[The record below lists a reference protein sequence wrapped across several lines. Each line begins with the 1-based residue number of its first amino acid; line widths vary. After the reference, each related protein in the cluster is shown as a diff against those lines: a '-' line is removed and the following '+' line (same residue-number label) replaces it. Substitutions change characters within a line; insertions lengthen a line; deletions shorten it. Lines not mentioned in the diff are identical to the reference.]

1 MTRKAPY
8 LDKFYPEVYKSL
20 TEVSK
25 KLNILYPDVDLPKS
39 LIELVAVR
47 VSQINGCGTCLSIH
61 VPAARKAG
69 VEEWKLDALP
79 AWRMVREYS
88 DQERAA
94 LQLAETLTLLPKDRE
109 NSRAAVEACEVFAE
123 EQVAALEWA
132 IIMINAF
139 NRVSIA
145 SGHPLIRPRT
155 AKKPE

>member
-1 MTRKAPY
+1 MTRKPPY

-25 KLNILYPDVDLPKS
+25 KLNTLYPDVDLPKA

-61 VPAARKAG
+61 IPAARKAG
-69 VEEWKLDALP
+69 VPDNKLDALP
-79 AWRMVREYS
+79 AWRMVAEFT
-88 DQERAA
+88 DKEKAA
-94 LQLAETLTLLPKDRE
+94 LELAETLTLLPGGQD
-109 NSRAAVEACEVFAE
+109 NSRAALPACEIFAE
-123 EQVAALEWA
+123 EQVAALEWS

-145 SGHPLIRPRT
+145 SGHPLLSR
-155 AKKPE
+155 

>member
-8 LDKFYPEVYKSL
+8 LDKFFPDIYKSL

-25 KLNILYPDVDLPKS
+25 KLNMLYPDVDLPKA

-69 VEEWKLDALP
+69 VPDNKLDALP
-79 AWRMVREYS
+79 AWRMVDEFTE
-88 DQERAA
+88 QEKAA
-94 LQLAETLTLLPKDRE
+94 LELAETLTLLPKDRD
-109 NSRAAVEACEVFAE
+109 NSRASLPACQIFAE
-123 EQVAALEWA
+123 EQVVALEWS

-145 SGHPLIRPRT
+145 SGHPLLSR
-155 AKKPE
+155 

>member
-69 VEEWKLDALP
+69 VPDNKLDALP
-79 AWRMVREYS
+79 AWRMVAEFTE
-88 DQERAA
+88 QEKAA
-94 LQLAETLTLLPKDRE
+94 LELAETLTLLPKDQD
-109 NSRAAVEACEVFAE
+109 NSRAALPACEIFAE
-123 EQVAALEWA
+123 EQVAALEWS

-139 NRVSIA
+139 NSVSIA
-145 SGHPLIRPRT
+145 SGHPLLSR
-155 AKKPE
+155 

>member
-8 LDKFYPEVYKSL
+8 LDKFYPDVYKAL
-20 TEVSK
+20 TDVSR
-25 KLNILYPDVDLPKS
+25 KLNMLYPDVELPKS

-69 VEEWKLDALP
+69 VPDNKLDALP
-79 AWRMVREYS
+79 AC
-88 DQERAA
+88 QI
-94 LQLAETLTLLPKDRE
+94 
-109 NSRAAVEACEVFAE
+109 FAE
-123 EQVAALEWA
+123 EQVAALEWS

-145 SGHPLIRPRT
+145 SGHPLLSR
-155 AKKPE
+155 